1 MLHLIL
7 KSNTDEGF
15 GRNVYKN
22 VFFLSLYIY
31 IYNIYIYVLI
41 SSISICNKNRYR
53 NSEKTH
59 SFKRFGQSLHQY
71 DFPKSDGAYI

>member
-7 KSNTDEGF
+7 KSYTDEGF

-31 IYNIYIYVLI
+31 IYFFLIVSLLMMYIV
-41 SSISICNKNRYR
+41 
-53 NSEKTH
+53 NS
-59 SFKRFGQSLHQY
+59 RL
-71 DFPKSDGAYI
+71 

>member
-7 KSNTDEGF
+7 KSYTDEGF

-31 IYNIYIYVLI
+31 IYIFCHQIELQFMIKKTKAKSIY
-41 SSISICNKNRYR
+41 NNTTFYR
-53 NSEKTH
+53 QKKLN
-59 SFKRFGQSLHQY
+59 
-71 DFPKSDGAYI
+71 D